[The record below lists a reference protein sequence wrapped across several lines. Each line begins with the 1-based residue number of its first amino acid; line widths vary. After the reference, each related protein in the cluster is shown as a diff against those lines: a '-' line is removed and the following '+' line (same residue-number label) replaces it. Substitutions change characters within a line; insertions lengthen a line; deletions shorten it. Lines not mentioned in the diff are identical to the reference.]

1 MVEILWDLRWF
12 RVAARL
18 AQWLSYPSSA
28 ALHHQHHPLQ
38 MLSLV
43 SHKHHQTCLLLLLCI
58 IKQIS
63 SNFHFA
69 FAEILPHVLGLVKKH
84 PVRVV
89 RQFTYIAAPICMWDL
104 APAQEGELAAG
115 RFEDWQSSM
124 SLIPSNAWWRWYI
137 FNDTKTIKQGKVCLS
152 NNWEWIS

>member
-1 MVEILWDLRWF
+1 M
-12 RVAARL
+12 AACL

-28 ALHHQHHPLQ
+28 ALHHQHDRLQ

-43 SHKHHQTCLLLLLCI
+43 SHRHHQTCLLLLLCI

-69 FAEILPHVLGLVKKH
+69 FAEILPYVLGLVKKH

-89 RQFTYIAAPICMWDL
+89 RQFPYIAAPICMWDL

-115 RFEDWQSSM
+115 IFEDWQSSM
-124 SLIPSNAWWRWYI
+124 SLIPSNA
-137 FNDTKTIKQGKVCLS
+137 
-152 NNWEWIS
+152 

>member
-1 MVEILWDLRWF
+1 M
-12 RVAARL
+12 AARL

-43 SHKHHQTCLLLLLCI
+43 SHKHHQACPLLLLCI
-58 IKQIS
+58 IKQI

-69 FAEILPHVLGLVKKH
+69 FAEILPHVLGLVTKH

-115 RFEDWQSSM
+115 RFE
-124 SLIPSNAWWRWYI
+124 
-137 FNDTKTIKQGKVCLS
+137 G
-152 NNWEWIS
+152 